1 MATIERSTIPFPAQD
16 RAALTINSEV
26 DLTSEL
32 LYQSYAAN
40 RQYSPEIEPARWQL
54 IYGPQAVEF
63 EARLQAILH
72 DVFVKT
78 SDYCNGG
85 QSTMSCG
92 EPSVRC
98 PGCGEVTSQCT
109 DHQWEQPNGI
119 RVCVLCAGEPRFQH
133 SAGFVRGRDGR
144 D

>member
-1 MATIERSTIPFPAQD
+1 MATIERSTISFPAQG
-16 RAALTINSEV
+16 RSPRTVNSEF

-32 LYQSYAAN
+32 SFQSYAAN

-54 IYGPQAVEF
+54 IYGPLAVEF
-63 EARLQAILH
+63 EARLQSTLYN
-72 DVFVKT
+72 VFVQT

-98 PGCGEVTSQCT
+98 PGCGEVTSQCA
-109 DHQWEQPNGI
+109 DHLWEQPNGM
-119 RVCVLCAGEPRFQH
+119 RVCVLCDGEPRFRLY
-133 SAGFVRGRDGR
+133 AGCIRALGD
-144 D
+144 